1 MKNIK
6 NLMCMALAILSVCL
20 FGAWAPADASRTEDR
35 YADAT
40 IISLY
45 ATETITFDSKETD
58 SKINFAPQYTVISG
72 LKNACGAVA
81 GTEVVAYYDKYY
93 PNMIPEWESFFAAS
107 GRYRAQDSVYIPGVM
122 NELYTLMRTNVD
134 VAGVSASDFVNGL
147 TKYINGKG
155 YSAGMQSVLS
165 GTTVDYAACKSAI
178 DNNKVITLLS
188 QPVDVYS
195 VVEGNNQDS
204 ISTLTIPENHIMV
217 ASGYKE
223 IKYYK
228 NGALFRT
235 DKYLVVSTG
244 LDVIKL
250 AYYKLNNHKLKNAYI
265 VNIS

>member
-20 FGAWAPADASRTEDR
+20 FGAWAPADASQTEDR
-35 YADAT
+35 YADAA

-45 ATETITFDSKETD
+45 ATETITFDSKEAD

-93 PNMIPEWESFFAAS
+93 PNMIPEWESFFATS

-122 NELYTLMRTNVD
+122 NDLYTLMRTNVD
-134 VAGVSASDFVNGL
+134 DVGVSESDFVNGL
-147 TKYINGKG
+147 TKYIKGKG
-155 YSAGMQSVLS
+155 YGVSMQNVVK
-165 GTTVDYAACKSAI
+165 GTTVDYAACKNAI

-188 QPVDVYS
+188 QPVDVYN
-195 VVEGNNQDS
+195 VVEGTNQDS
-204 ISTLTIPENHIMV
+204 VSSYTISGNHIMV

-228 NGALFRT
+228 NGTLFRT
-235 DKYLVVSTG
+235 DMYLVISTG
-244 LDVIKL
+244 LDGIKL
-250 AYYKLNNHKLKNAYI
+250 AYYKLNNHKLDSAYI